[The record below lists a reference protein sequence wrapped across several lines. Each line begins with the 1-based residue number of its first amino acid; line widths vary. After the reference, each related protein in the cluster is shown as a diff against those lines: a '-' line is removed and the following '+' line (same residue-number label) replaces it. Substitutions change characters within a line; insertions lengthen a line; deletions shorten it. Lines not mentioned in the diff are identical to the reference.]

1 MFRRL
6 LNIAMVLAVASLVA
20 FMAKASLGPSP
31 SNPRNQIVIF
41 DRPVPW
47 PWGFEMP
54 FPWSDVQGMW
64 KVADADFNSYF
75 VLKVVRS
82 KDSGQRLLV
91 VRQIDPDTCKITA
104 TGVGYES
111 ARVVRAQ
118 MTSDEGVTYRIAVRA
133 FAKEDSPRPAV
144 GKGDESQV
152 MVLSILDMD
161 AATTLPIHVQIGKV
175 ANSIDLKGCTNSQ
188 K

>member
-6 LNIAMVLAVASLVA
+6 LNIAVISIMASLVA
-20 FMAKASLGPSP
+20 FMAKASYAPLSADPG
-31 SNPRNQIVIF
+31 NQVVIF

-47 PWGFEMP
+47 PWGFELP
-54 FPWSDVQGMW
+54 FPWAGVQGMW
-64 KVADADFNSYF
+64 KVADADVQSYF

-91 VRQIDPDTCKITA
+91 VRQIDPETCKITA

-111 ARVVRAQ
+111 GRVVRAQ
-118 MTSDEGVTYRIAVRA
+118 MTSDQGVTYRIAVRA
-133 FAKEDSPRPAV
+133 FAKENSPRPAV

-152 MVLSILDMD
+152 MVLSILDLD
-161 AATTLPIHVQIGKV
+161 ANSTTLPIHVQIGKV
-175 ANSIDLKGCTNSQ
+175 ANSIDLKGCTSQ